1 VAANREFIELNASAP
16 LRPAALAFDE
26 SGTPIS
32 SEYGDVYHS
41 AASGPGQARHVF
53 LQGNDLPG
61 RWAQANIFSIVE
73 TGFGLGLNFLA
84 TWQAWR
90 QGPQRGARLHFVSIE
105 RHPFSAEHLAV
116 LHARH
121 AEFTP
126 LSASLRAAWPA
137 LVPGLHRLHFD
148 DGQVTL
154 TLAFAD
160 IATALPEL
168 CVSADAFYLDGFAP
182 ERNPDMWSAQNMKSL
197 ARLAKPGATL
207 ATWTIA
213 RPVRDALAA
222 AGFVVDRRAGYG
234 GKRDML
240 VARFAPRWPMFARH
254 VVPATYPDKRAIVV
268 GAGLAGAAVASRLG
282 ARGWSIDLVE
292 RAHTPAAAAS
302 GLRAG
307 IFQPHVSRDDCLLSR
322 LTRAGYL
329 YAQARWQADLGP
341 NATPPWQRCGVLQ
354 LADGAANEA
363 RVAETARLFS
373 YPQDYAQYLT
383 SDAASALAGRAVAV
397 GGWWFAHAGWV
408 RPATVVQL
416 QLTATAPCVT
426 LHPDCEITALERVGA
441 RWQARDASGAAIAQ
455 ASVVVLAN
463 AGDAA
468 RLVDLGV
475 DSLRS
480 VRGQQSYLPAPPFA
494 APRIVVGGDG
504 YVLPEHDG
512 IAVCGATYDLDNSNT
527 RPDSASHALNVERV
541 ERMLPGSTAQVDRA
555 RLDGG
560 VGIRCVATDRMP
572 MFGAMVDVVASRAQA
587 PSLIGAHL
595 ADLPRLTG
603 MFGAFAFASRGLTWT
618 LLAAEL
624 LASQID
630 GEPLPVERALV
641 DAIDPGRFILRRLR
655 RGKL

>member
-1 VAANREFIELNASAP
+1 VAANRESIELSDNAP

-32 SEYGDVYHS
+32 PEYGDVYHS
-41 AASGPGQARHVF
+41 ATSGPGQALHVF
-53 LQGNDLPG
+53 LRGNDLPA
-61 RWAQANIFSIVE
+61 RWANANVFSIVE

-84 TWQAWR
+84 TWHAWR
-90 QGPQRGARLHFVSIE
+90 QDPQRCARLHFVSVE

-116 LHARH
+116 LHARL
-121 AEFTP
+121 AEYGAP
-126 LSASLRAAWPA
+126 SASLRSAWPA
-137 LVPGLHRLHFD
+137 LVPGTHRLHFD
-148 DGQVTL
+148 DGRVTL

-160 IATALPEL
+160 IAVALREL

-182 ERNPDMWSAQNMKSL
+182 ERNPEMWSAPNMKSV

-222 AGFVVDRRAGYG
+222 AGFVVDRRAGFG

-240 VARFAPRWPMFARH
+240 VGRFEPRWPMYRQH
-254 VVPATYPDKRAIVV
+254 VMPASHADKRAIVV

-292 RAHTPAAAAS
+292 RAHTHAAAS

-329 YAQARWQADLGP
+329 YAQALWPQYLDVNEP
-341 NATPPWQRCGVLQ
+341 PPWQRCGVLQ

-363 RVAETARLFS
+363 RVAETATLLG
-373 YPQDYAQYLT
+373 YPPDYAQYVT
-383 SDAASALAGRAVAV
+383 RGAASALAGRAVTV

-408 RPATVVQL
+408 PPSAVVRHQL
-416 QLTATAPCVT
+416 AATAPCVT
-426 LHPDCEITALERVGA
+426 LHTDREITALERVGDQWRA
-441 RWQARDASGAAIAQ
+441 RGDAGAIIAQ
-455 ASVVVLAN
+455 APVVVVAN
-463 AGDAA
+463 AGDSA
-468 RLVDLGV
+468 RLVDLGAA
-475 DSLRS
+475 SLRS
-480 VRGQQSYLPAPPFA
+480 VRGQQTYLPAPPFA
-494 APRIVVGGDG
+494 APRVVIGGDG
-504 YVLPEHDG
+504 YVLPEHEG
-512 IAVCGATYDLDNSNT
+512 VAVCGATYDLDST
-527 RPDSASHALNVERV
+527 DTGPDAASHALNVARV
-541 ERMLPGSTAQVDRA
+541 ERMLPGSTMQVDRA

-572 MFGAMVDVVASRAQA
+572 MLGAMVDVIAARAQA
-587 PSLIGAHL
+587 SSLIGAHL
-595 ADLPRLTG
+595 ADLPRLIG
-603 MFGAFAFASRGLTWT
+603 LFGAFAFASRGLTWT

-641 DAIDPGRFILRRLR
+641 DAIDPGRFILHRLR